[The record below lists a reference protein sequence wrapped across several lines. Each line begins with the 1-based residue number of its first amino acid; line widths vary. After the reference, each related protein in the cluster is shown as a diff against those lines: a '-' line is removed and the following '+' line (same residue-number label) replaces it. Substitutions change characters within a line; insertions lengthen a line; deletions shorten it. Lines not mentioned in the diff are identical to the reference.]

1 MHCSH
6 NHLAPNSLRQSELL
20 SNVLFLS
27 LTFTFFET
35 LTSPAR
41 FNEKVKVNKIIQ
53 LRSSKKWSSLSSGH
67 YTNHT
72 VRCIRMIWI
81 KCRYIYCIVQ
91 QHWKMWAM
99 SDLLDTGIQMSPMY
113 LSQCGTIT
121 PFYVDP
127 FSHDSHLSF
136 SFKRTNPSNGKT
148 SNMNFMTCPRSFS
161 FLLLCYSEHG
171 CWVGFS
177 LILQK
182 ILTAIRPLCWKM
194 LGGW

>member
-1 MHCSH
+1 
-6 NHLAPNSLRQSELL
+6 
-20 SNVLFLS
+20 
-27 LTFTFFET
+27 
-35 LTSPAR
+35 
-41 FNEKVKVNKIIQ
+41 
-53 LRSSKKWSSLSSGH
+53 
-67 YTNHT
+67 
-72 VRCIRMIWI
+72 
-81 KCRYIYCIVQ
+81 
-91 QHWKMWAM
+91 
-99 SDLLDTGIQMSPMY
+99 MSPMY

-161 FLLLCYSEHG
+161 FLFLCYSEHG

-194 LGGW
+194 LGGWQVPTQVRFFLILQEILTAPAVRPLFWNVCWKVAGGYLGKILQETHLGTGWLLLLLLLHQPAELLKIMDQHCVYLI